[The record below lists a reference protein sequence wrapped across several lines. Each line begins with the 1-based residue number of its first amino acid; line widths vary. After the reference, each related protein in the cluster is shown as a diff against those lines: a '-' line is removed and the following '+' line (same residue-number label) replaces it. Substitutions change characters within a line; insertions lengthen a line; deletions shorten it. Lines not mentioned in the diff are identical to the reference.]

1 MRIGFVGLGV
11 MGRPMADNL
20 VAAGHELS
28 VYRGRT
34 DLEAQVCAS
43 AKEVAERS
51 EVVILMVPDTPDVEA
66 ALFAPGGAAEGL
78 RPGSLVI
85 DMSSISPTATIGF
98 AQLIEKLGCDY
109 LDAPVSGGEVGAR
122 DGTLTIMVGGRADV
136 FERARPIFD
145 VLGKNVTLIG
155 GPGAGQTAKVANQII
170 VGLTIEA
177 VAEGL
182 LFAERAGADPAV
194 VRQALMGG
202 FASSRVLEVHGERMV
217 NEAFE
222 PGFRL
227 RLHRKDLGLAVQA
240 AAELDLPLPNTAAT
254 QQLMN
259 AAIADGDGELD
270 HSALYRTLRREQS

>member
-1 MRIGFVGLGV
+1 MKIGFIGLGV
-11 MGRPMADNL
+11 MGRPMVDNL
-20 VAAGHELS
+20 IAAGHELS

-34 DLEAQVCAS
+34 EVDAHVCGS

-51 EVVILMVPDTPDVEA
+51 EVVILMVPDTPDVESV
-66 ALFAPGGAAEGL
+66 LFAPAGVAEGL
-78 RPGSLVI
+78 QAGSLVI

-98 AQLIEKLGCDY
+98 AQLIEKLGCEY

-122 DGTLTIMVGGRADV
+122 EGTLTIMVGGRPEV

-145 VLGKNVTLIG
+145 VLGKNITLIG

-202 FASSRVLEVHGERMV
+202 FASSRILEVHGERMIA
-217 NEAFE
+217 ETFE
-222 PGFRL
+222 PGFRI
-227 RLHRKDLGLAVQA
+227 RLHRKDLGLAIQA
-240 AAELDLPLPNTAAT
+240 AAELDLALPNTAAT
-254 QQLMN
+254 QQLMS

-270 HSALYRTLRREQS
+270 HSALYRTLRRDKI

>member
-1 MRIGFVGLGV
+1 MRIGFIGLGV

-20 VAAGHELS
+20 LAAGHELS

-34 DLEAQVCAS
+34 DLAAHVCTS
-43 AKEVAERS
+43 AKEVAERA

-66 ALFAPGGAAEGL
+66 ALFAPSGAAEGL

-122 DGTLTIMVGGRADV
+122 DGTLTIMVGGRPDV

-145 VLGKNVTLIG
+145 VLGKNITLIG

-202 FASSRVLEVHGERMV
+202 FASSRILEVHGERMV

-240 AAELDLPLPNTAAT
+240 AAELDLALPNTAAT

-259 AAIADGDGELD
+259 AAIAAGDGELD
-270 HSALYRTLRREQS
+270 HSALYRTLRS

>member
-1 MRIGFVGLGV
+1 MRIGFIGLGV
-11 MGRPMADNL
+11 MGRPIVDNL
-20 VAAGHELS
+20 IVAGHELS

-34 DLEAQVCAS
+34 DVDAHVCGS

-51 EVVILMVPDTPDVEA
+51 EVVILMVPDTPDVES
-66 ALFAPGGAAEGL
+66 ALFAPDGVAEGL
-78 RPGSLVI
+78 QVGSLVI

-98 AQLIEKLGCDY
+98 AQLIEKLGCEY
-109 LDAPVSGGEVGAR
+109 LDAPVSGGEIGAR
-122 DGTLTIMVGGRADV
+122 DGTLTILVGGRPEV

-145 VLGKNVTLIG
+145 VLGKNITLIG

-202 FASSRVLEVHGERMV
+202 FASSRVLEVHGDRMV
-217 NEAFE
+217 RETFE
-222 PGFRL
+222 PGFRI

-240 AAELDLPLPNTAAT
+240 AAELDLALPNTAAT

-259 AAIADGDGELD
+259 AAIADGDGDLD
-270 HSALYRTLRREQS
+270 HSALYRTLRREQT

>member
-1 MRIGFVGLGV
+1 MRIGFIGLGV

-20 VAAGHELS
+20 IAAGHELS

-34 DLEAQVCAS
+34 DLAAHVCAS

-51 EVVILMVPDTPDVEA
+51 DVVILMVPDTPDVEA

-78 RPGSLVI
+78 RAGSLVI

-109 LDAPVSGGEVGAR
+109 LDAPVSGGELGAR
-122 DGTLTIMVGGRADV
+122 DGTLTIMAGGRPDV
-136 FERARPIFD
+136 FERARPLFD

-202 FASSRVLEVHGERMV
+202 FASSRILEVHGERMV

-240 AAELDLPLPNTAAT
+240 AAELDLALPNTAAT

-270 HSALYRTLRREQS
+270 HSALYRTLRS